1 MDTTKHNGFNPTAQ
15 MAYHASKRN
24 EILAL
29 VGVIEDNDLQRL
41 ADRNMALLEAA
52 TAHQLAIKAWWEA
65 DNDRQHS
72 LVEYAQAR
80 GVEADRLTN
89 RL

>member
-1 MDTTKHNGFNPTAQ
+1 MDTTKHNGFNPIAQ
-15 MAYHASKRN
+15 MAYHARKRD

-29 VGVIEDNDLQRL
+29 VPAITDNGQNSLV
-41 ADRNMALLEAA
+41 DRQLALLEAA